1 MPNVKSLGYAR
12 VVDGL
17 KMIRDNPELTGA
29 GIRGDQ
35 LENLDYDFDWSFMCN
50 YDSSWAAEEI
60 RQEVTYLFFN
70 VSVAL
75 GSR

>member
-1 MPNVKSLGYAR
+1 
-12 VVDGL
+12 
-17 KMIRDNPELTGA
+17 MIRDNPELTGA

>member
-17 KMIRDNPELTGA
+17 KMIRDIPELTSA
-29 GIRGDQ
+29 GIRADQ
-35 LENLDYDFDWSFMCN
+35 LENLDYNFDWSFMCN

-60 RQEVTYLFFN
+60 RQEVKHSFFR
-70 VSVAL
+70 VHTSTK
-75 GSR
+75 